1 MAEIDVCSSWI
12 SPSFQGPSK
21 DPPEP
26 AGSRSWRSESAKSGV
41 REHFRPVGGECAAL
55 HLRQL
60 NTRDMLK
67 FASEG
72 VDWLEVQRRMTSGT
86 VDAYHKAPQVGA
98 RSRHF
103 LSSVILTA

>member
-1 MAEIDVCSSWI
+1 M
-12 SPSFQGPSK
+12 
-21 DPPEP
+21 
-26 AGSRSWRSESAKSGV
+26 

-72 VDWLEVQRRMTSGT
+72 VDWLEVQRRMTSGA
-86 VDAYHKAPQVGA
+86 VDVCDKASQVGA

-103 LSSVILTA
+103 LSNFILTA